1 MQRGQWFEGP
11 EWLLTEEWPKQLQL
25 VKLKALAKNTG
36 QKGKKRF
43 IQPRRTMMSATRSLP
58 EANSG
63 EPSE

>member
-1 MQRGQWFEGP
+1 MVAKGGGVTKTTGIR
-11 EWLLTEEWPKQLQL
+11 K
-25 VKLKALAKNTG
+25 KLKALAMNTG

-43 IQPRRTMMSATRSLP
+43 IQPRRSLMSGTHFLL